1 MTLIISKKSIEAK
14 VRHESEGRAM
24 ARRQIDI
31 TEGRAKAIGPQR
43 GDYKLCREADKVLK
57 EYKTFKHPNDR
68 KKIESGY
75 FQLQREARRNNY
87 KL

>member
-1 MTLIISKKSIEAK
+1 MRQEA
-14 VRHESEGRAM
+14 EGRAIT
-24 ARRQIDI
+24 RRQLDVV
-31 TEGRAKAIGPQR
+31 EGRSRTSAPQR
-43 GDYKLCREADKVLK
+43 GDYKLCREADRILK

-68 KKIESGY
+68 KKIESEY